1 MCDLC
6 LSLSVL
12 LSVCV
17 CVGVL
22 VCVLWRLGLLFHSI
36 LCARFL
42 LAGLL
47 LFLAAL
53 VKEDLPKCLS
63 KAGVESGRRWW
74 EKKENRGERK
84 GGKRVA

>member
-1 MCDLC
+1 M
-6 LSLSVL
+6 
-12 LSVCV
+12 SVCV

-22 VCVLWRLGLLFHSI
+22 VCVLWRLRLLFHSI

-42 LAGLL
+42 LAGLLL

-63 KAGVESGRRWW
+63 KAGVESGLKWW
-74 EKKENRGERK
+74 EEERE
-84 GGKRVA
+84 

>member
-1 MCDLC
+1 MCVYV
-6 LSLSVL
+6 S
-12 LSVCV
+12 
-17 CVGVL
+17 VL
-22 VCVLWRLGLLFHSI
+22 VCVLWRLRLLFHSI

-74 EKKENRGERK
+74 EEKEQREERERK
-84 GGKRVA
+84 ARGHNVA